1 MTNVNQL
8 ISIIIPVF
16 NESESIGYLLDEVLN
31 VMCTNKLNFEI
42 VVVNDGSQD
51 GTSNVLD
58 ELTIKI
64 KELSV
69 ISLRKNYGQTAA
81 MAAGF
86 DNSNGEIVITLD
98 GDLQNDP
105 NDIPILISHINEGYD
120 LICGWRYDRKDKWIN
135 RRIPSKIANKLI
147 ANVTGLK
154 LHDYGCSL
162 KAFKKEI
169 LDDIKLYGELHRFL
183 PVLANIEGAKI
194 KEIKVNH
201 RSRKY
206 GSSKYGIDRTF
217 RVLMDLLTV
226 WFMTRFLTRPM
237 YGFGFIGIIS
247 ILVSLGMTSYLLIVK
262 MFGED
267 IGNRPMLMFALIL
280 GIAGVQL
287 FSFGLLSELLIRT
300 YHESQN
306 RPIYRVRK
314 IQTKINNW
322 MLLEFSNKISR
333 NFNYNWI
340 HIF

>member
-1 MTNVNQL
+1 
-8 ISIIIPVF
+8 
-16 NESESIGYLLDEVLN
+16 
-31 VMCTNKLNFEI
+31 
-42 VVVNDGSQD
+42 
-51 GTSNVLD
+51 
-58 ELTIKI
+58 
-64 KELSV
+64 
-69 ISLRKNYGQTAA
+69 

-86 DNSNGEIVITLD
+86 DNSKGEIVITLD

-105 NDIPILISHINEGYD
+105 NDIPKLILHINEGYD
-120 LICGWRYDRKDKWIN
+120 LICGWRYERKDKLIN

-147 ANVTGLK
+147 ANITGIK

-169 LDDIKLYGELHRFL
+169 VEDIKLYGELHRFL

-226 WFMTRFLTRPM
+226 WFMTKFLTRPM
-237 YGFGFIGIIS
+237 YGFGFFGIVS
-247 ILVSLGMTSYLLIVK
+247 ILISFGMTSYLFIIKLL
-262 MFGED
+262 GND
-267 IGNRPMLMFALIL
+267 IGNRPMLTFALIL

-287 FSFGLLSELLIRT
+287 FSFGLLGELLIRT

-314 IQTKINNW
+314 IQST
-322 MLLEFSNKISR
+322 S
-333 NFNYNWI
+333 
-340 HIF
+340 HD

>member
-1 MTNVNQL
+1 MTNPNQL

-31 VMCTNKLNFEI
+31 VMQNNKLNCELI
-42 VVVNDGSQD
+42 VVNDGSND
-51 GTSNVLD
+51 NTSTVLD
-58 ELTIKI
+58 ELTVKI

-81 MAAGF
+81 MSAGF
-86 DNSNGEIVITLD
+86 DNSKGEIVITLD

-105 NDIPILISHINEGYD
+105 NDIPKLISHINEGYD
-120 LICGWRYDRKDKWIN
+120 LICGWRYERKDKLIN

-226 WFMTRFLTRPM
+226 WFMTKFLTRPM
-237 YGFGFIGIIS
+237 YGFGFMGIIS
-247 ILVSLGMTSYLLIVK
+247 ILLSFGMTSYLFIIKLL
-262 MFGED
+262 GND

-287 FSFGLLSELLIRT
+287 FSFGLLGELLIRT

-314 IQTKINNW
+314 IQST
-322 MLLEFSNKISR
+322 SNDKIST
-333 NFNYNWI
+333 
-340 HIF
+340 

>member
-1 MTNVNQL
+1 MTNPNQL

-16 NESESIGYLLDEVLN
+16 NESESSGYLLDEVLN
-31 VMCTNKLNFEI
+31 VMYSNKLHFEI

-51 GTSNVLD
+51 TTSNVLD

-69 ISLRKNYGQTAA
+69 ISLRTNYGQTAA

-86 DNSNGEIVITLD
+86 DNSNGEVVITLD

-105 NDIPILISHINEGYD
+105 TDIPKLISHINEGYD
-120 LICGWRYDRKDKWIN
+120 LICGWRYDRKDKLIN

-183 PVLANIEGAKI
+183 PVLAKIEGAKI

-226 WFMTRFLTRPM
+226 WFMTKFLTRPM
-237 YGFGFIGIIS
+237 YGFGFVGIIS
-247 ILVSLGMTSYLLIVK
+247 ILVSLGMTSYLFIIKIL
-262 MFGED
+262 GED

-306 RPIYRVRK
+306 RPIYRIRK
-314 IQTKINNW
+314 IQTKMNN
-322 MLLEFSNKISR
+322 
-333 NFNYNWI
+333 
-340 HIF
+340 

>member
-1 MTNVNQL
+1 MNNITQL

-16 NESESIGYLLDEVLN
+16 NEGESIAYLLDEVLN
-31 VMCTNKLNFEI
+31 VMQNNKLNCELI
-42 VVVNDGSQD
+42 VVNDGSND
-51 GTSNVLD
+51 NTSIVLD
-58 ELTIKI
+58 ELTIKV

-86 DNSNGEIVITLD
+86 DNSKGEIVITLD

-105 NDIPILISHINEGYD
+105 NDIPKLISHINEGYD
-120 LICGWRYDRKDKWIN
+120 LICGWRYERKDKLIS

-169 LDDIKLYGELHRFL
+169 VDDIKLYGELHRFL

-226 WFMTRFLTRPM
+226 WFMTKFLTRPM
-237 YGFGFIGIIS
+237 YGFGFVGIIS
-247 ILVSLGMTSYLLIVK
+247 IFISLVISSYLIVLK
-262 MFGED
+262 IMGED
-267 IGNRPMLMFALIL
+267 IGNRPLLMFALIL

-300 YHESQN
+300 YHESQS
-306 RPIYRVRK
+306 RPIYRIRE
-314 IQTKINNW
+314 ISSTKQ
-322 MLLEFSNKISR
+322 S
-333 NFNYNWI
+333 
-340 HIF
+340 

>member
-1 MTNVNQL
+1 MTNTNQL

-31 VMCTNKLNFEI
+31 VMCSNKLNFEI

-51 GTSNVLD
+51 STSNVLD
-58 ELTIKI
+58 ELTNKI

-69 ISLRKNYGQTAA
+69 ISLRTNYGQTAA

-86 DNSNGEIVITLD
+86 DNSNGEVVITLD

-105 NDIPILISHINEGYD
+105 NDIPKLISNINEGYD
-120 LICGWRYDRKDKWIN
+120 LICGWRYDRKDKLIN

-183 PVLANIEGAKI
+183 PVLAKIEGAKI

-226 WFMTRFLTRPM
+226 WFMTKFLTRPM
-237 YGFGFIGIIS
+237 YGFGFVGIIS
-247 ILVSLGMTSYLLIVK
+247 ILVSLGMTSYLFIIKLL
-262 MFGED
+262 GND

-287 FSFGLLSELLIRT
+287 FSFGLLGELLIRT

-314 IQTKINNW
+314 IQST
-322 MLLEFSNKISR
+322 SNDQIST
-333 NFNYNWI
+333 
-340 HIF
+340 

>member
-1 MTNVNQL
+1 MTNPNQL

-31 VMCTNKLNFEI
+31 VMYSNKLNFEI

-51 GTSNVLD
+51 TTSNVLD

-69 ISLRKNYGQTAA
+69 ISLRTNYGQTAA

-86 DNSNGEIVITLD
+86 DNSNGDVVITLD

-105 NDIPILISHINEGYD
+105 TDIPKLISHINEGYD
-120 LICGWRYDRKDKWIN
+120 LICGWRYDRKDKLIN

-183 PVLANIEGAKI
+183 PVLAKIEGAKI

-226 WFMTRFLTRPM
+226 WFMTKFLTRPM
-237 YGFGFIGIIS
+237 YGFGFVGIIS
-247 ILVSLGMTSYLLIVK
+247 ILVSLGMTSYLFIIKIL
-262 MFGED
+262 GED

-306 RPIYRVRK
+306 RPIYRIRK
-314 IQTKINNW
+314 IQTKMNN
-322 MLLEFSNKISR
+322 
-333 NFNYNWI
+333 
-340 HIF
+340 

>member
-1 MTNVNQL
+1 MTNINQL

-31 VMCTNKLNFEI
+31 VMRSNKLHFEI
-42 VVVNDGSQD
+42 VVINDGSQD
-51 GTSNVLD
+51 NTSNVLD

-69 ISLRKNYGQTAA
+69 ISLRTNYGQTAA

-86 DNSNGEIVITLD
+86 DNSNGEIVITID

-105 NDIPILISHINEGYD
+105 NDIPKLISHINEGYD
-120 LICGWRYDRKDKWIN
+120 LICGWRYDRKDKLIN

-147 ANVTGLK
+147 AKVTGLK

-162 KAFKKEI
+162 KAFRKEI

-183 PVLANIEGAKI
+183 PVLAKIEGAKI

-201 RSRKY
+201 RIRKY

-226 WFMTRFLTRPM
+226 WFMTKFLTRPM
-237 YGFGFIGIIS
+237 YGFGFVGIIS
-247 ILVSLGMTSYLLIVK
+247 ILVSLGMTSYLFIIKLL
-262 MFGED
+262 GND
-267 IGNRPMLMFALIL
+267 IGNRPLLMFALIL

-314 IQTKINNW
+314 IQNT
-322 MLLEFSNKISR
+322 SND
-333 NFNYNWI
+333 
-340 HIF
+340 

>member
-1 MTNVNQL
+1 MSNINQL

-16 NESESIGYLLDEVLN
+16 NESESIGFLLDEVIS
-31 VMCTNKLNFEI
+31 VMASHKFDFELI
-42 VVVNDGSQD
+42 VVNDGSKD
-51 GTSNVLD
+51 NTHRVLKN
-58 ELTIKI
+58 LTHKI
-64 KELSV
+64 QELSV

-81 MAAGF
+81 MSAGF
-86 DNSNGEIVITLD
+86 DHSKGNIMITLD

-105 NDIPILISHINEGYD
+105 NDIPKLISEINNGYD
-120 LICGWRYDRKDKWIN
+120 LICGWRFDRKDKLIN
-135 RRIPSKIANKLI
+135 RKIPSKIANQLI
-147 ANVTGLK
+147 AQVTGLK

-169 LDDIKLYGELHRFL
+169 IDDIKLYGELHRFL

-226 WFMTRFLTRPM
+226 WFMNKFLTRPM
-237 YGFGFIGIIS
+237 YGFGFVGIIS
-247 ILVSLGMTSYLLIVK
+247 ILISLSMSSYLLIIK
-262 MFGED
+262 ILGED

-306 RPIYRVRK
+306 RPIYRVREIDEIK
-314 IQTKINNW
+314 KNET
-322 MLLEFSNKISR
+322 FT
-333 NFNYNWI
+333 
-340 HIF
+340 

>member
-1 MTNVNQL
+1 MKNNTQL

-31 VMCTNKLNFEI
+31 VMQNNNLNFELI
-42 VVVNDGSQD
+42 VVNDGSQD
-51 GTSNVLD
+51 NTSTVLD
-58 ELTIKI
+58 ELTLNI

-81 MAAGF
+81 IAAGF
-86 DNSNGEIVITLD
+86 DNSKGEILITLD

-105 NDIPILISHINEGYD
+105 NEIPKLISHINEGYD
-120 LICGWRYDRKDKWIN
+120 LICGWRYERKDKLIN

-154 LHDYGCSL
+154 LNDYGCSL
-162 KAFKKEI
+162 KAFTKEI
-169 LDDIKLYGELHRFL
+169 VDDIKLYGELHRFL

-226 WFMTRFLTRPM
+226 WFMTKFLTRPM
-237 YGFGFIGIIS
+237 YGFGFVGIIS
-247 ILVSLGMTSYLLIVK
+247 ILISLGMTSYLFIIKIL
-262 MFGED
+262 GED

-287 FSFGLLSELLIRT
+287 FSFGLLGELLIRT

-314 IQTKINNW
+314 IQRT
-322 MLLEFSNKISR
+322 SND
-333 NFNYNWI
+333 
-340 HIF
+340 

>member
-1 MTNVNQL
+1 MTNPNQL

-31 VMCTNKLNFEI
+31 VMCSNKLNFEI

-51 GTSNVLD
+51 STSNVLD
-58 ELTIKI
+58 ELTNKI

-69 ISLRKNYGQTAA
+69 ISLRTNYGQTAA

-86 DNSNGEIVITLD
+86 DNSNGEVVITLD

-105 NDIPILISHINEGYD
+105 TDIPKLISHINEGYD
-120 LICGWRYDRKDKWIN
+120 LICGWRYDRKDKLIN

-183 PVLANIEGAKI
+183 PVLAKIEGAKI

-226 WFMTRFLTRPM
+226 WFMTKFLTRPM
-237 YGFGFIGIIS
+237 YGFGFVGIIS
-247 ILVSLGMTSYLLIVK
+247 ILVSLGMTSYLFIIKLL
-262 MFGED
+262 GND

-287 FSFGLLSELLIRT
+287 FSFGLLGELLIRT

-306 RPIYRVRK
+306 RPIYRIRK
-314 IQTKINNW
+314 IQSI
-322 MLLEFSNKISR
+322 SNE
-333 NFNYNWI
+333 
-340 HIF
+340 

>member
-1 MTNVNQL
+1 MTNPNQL

-31 VMCTNKLNFEI
+31 VMCSNKLNFEI

-51 GTSNVLD
+51 TTSNVLD

-69 ISLRKNYGQTAA
+69 ISLRTNYGQTAA

-105 NDIPILISHINEGYD
+105 NDIPKLISHINEGYD
-120 LICGWRYDRKDKWIN
+120 LICGWRYDRKDKLIN

-183 PVLANIEGAKI
+183 PVLAKIEGAKI

-226 WFMTRFLTRPM
+226 WFMTKFLTRPM
-237 YGFGFIGIIS
+237 YGFGFVGIIS
-247 ILVSLGMTSYLLIVK
+247 ILASLGMTSYLFIIKIL
-262 MFGED
+262 GED
-267 IGNRPMLMFALIL
+267 IGNRPLLMFALIL
-280 GIAGVQL
+280 GVAGVQL

-306 RPIYRVRK
+306 RPIYRIRK
-314 IQTKINNW
+314 IQTKINN
-322 MLLEFSNKISR
+322 
-333 NFNYNWI
+333 
-340 HIF
+340 

>member
-1 MTNVNQL
+1 MSDIKQL
-8 ISIIIPVF
+8 ISVIVPVF
-16 NESESIGYLLDEVLN
+16 NESESIGLLLDEVIN
-31 VMCTNKLNFEI
+31 VMSSHKFNFELI
-42 VVVNDGSQD
+42 VVNDGSKDNTYQ
-51 GTSNVLD
+51 VLK
-58 ELTIKI
+58 ELTLKI

-81 MAAGF
+81 MSAGF
-86 DNSNGEIVITLD
+86 DNSKGDIIITLD

-105 NDIPILISHINEGYD
+105 NDIPTLISEINDGYD
-120 LICGWRYDRKDKWIN
+120 LICGWRFDRKDKLIN
-135 RRIPSKIANKLI
+135 RKIPSKIANKLI
-147 ANVTGLK
+147 AYVTGLK

-169 LDDIKLYGELHRFL
+169 IDDIKLYGELHRFL
-183 PVLANIEGAKI
+183 PVLANIEGARI

-226 WFMTRFLTRPM
+226 WFMTKFLTRPM
-237 YGFGFIGIIS
+237 YGFGFVGIIS
-247 ILVSLGMTSYLLIVK
+247 IFISLSMTSYLLIIK
-262 MFGED
+262 ILGDD

-300 YHESQN
+300 YHESQD
-306 RPIYRVRK
+306 RPIYRIRE
-314 IQTKINNW
+314 IQGKSKNA
-322 MLLEFSNKISR
+322 
-333 NFNYNWI
+333 
-340 HIF
+340 IFT

>member
-1 MTNVNQL
+1 MTNPNQL

-16 NESESIGYLLDEVLN
+16 NESESIRYLLDEVLN
-31 VMCTNKLNFEI
+31 VMCSNKLNFEI

-51 GTSNVLD
+51 STSNVLD

-69 ISLRKNYGQTAA
+69 ISLRTNYGQTAA

-86 DNSNGEIVITLD
+86 DNSNGEVVITLD

-105 NDIPILISHINEGYD
+105 NDIPKLISHINEGYD
-120 LICGWRYDRKDKWIN
+120 LICGWRYDRKDKLIN

-183 PVLANIEGAKI
+183 PVLAKIEGAKI

-226 WFMTRFLTRPM
+226 WFMTKFLTRPM
-237 YGFGFIGIIS
+237 YGFGFVGIIS
-247 ILVSLGMTSYLLIVK
+247 ILVSLGMTSYLFIIKLL
-262 MFGED
+262 GND

-287 FSFGLLSELLIRT
+287 FSFGLLGELLIRT

-306 RPIYRVRK
+306 RPIYRIRK
-314 IQTKINNW
+314 IQSI
-322 MLLEFSNKISR
+322 SNE
-333 NFNYNWI
+333 
-340 HIF
+340 

>member
-1 MTNVNQL
+1 MKNPNQL

-31 VMCTNKLNFEI
+31 VMQNNKFNCELI
-42 VVVNDGSQD
+42 VVNDGSND
-51 GTSNVLD
+51 NTSTVLD

-86 DNSNGEIVITLD
+86 DNIRGEIVITLD

-105 NDIPILISHINEGYD
+105 NDIPKLISHINEGYD
-120 LICGWRYDRKDKWIN
+120 LICGWRYERKDKLIN

-169 LDDIKLYGELHRFL
+169 VDDIKLYGELHRFL

-206 GSSKYGIDRTF
+206 GSSKYGIDKTF

-226 WFMTRFLTRPM
+226 WFMTKFFTKPV
-237 YGFGFIGIIS
+237 YGFGFFGIIS
-247 ILVSLGMTSYLLIVK
+247 ILLSLGMTSYLFIIKLL
-262 MFGED
+262 GND

-287 FSFGLLSELLIRT
+287 FSFGLLGELLIRT

-314 IQTKINNW
+314 IQ
-322 MLLEFSNKISR
+322 SNT
-333 NFNYNWI
+333 ND
-340 HIF
+340 

>member
-1 MTNVNQL
+1 MEDINQF

-16 NESESIGYLLDEVLN
+16 NESESIAYLLEEVKSVMEVNELN
-31 VMCTNKLNFEI
+31 YELI
-42 VVVNDGSQD
+42 VVNDGSED
-51 GTSNVLD
+51 NTHAVL
-58 ELTIKI
+58 EKLTKNI
-64 KELSV
+64 KELLV

-86 DNSNGEIVITLD
+86 DISRGDIVITLD

-105 NDIPILISHINEGYD
+105 NDIPKLISEINTGYD
-120 LICGWRYDRKDKWIN
+120 LICGWRFDRKDKLIN

-147 ANVTGLK
+147 AKVTGLN

-162 KAFKKEI
+162 KAFTKEI
-169 LDDIKLYGELHRFL
+169 IDDVKLYGELHRFL
-183 PVLANIEGAKI
+183 PILASIEGARI
-194 KEIKVNH
+194 KEVKVNH

-237 YGFGFIGIIS
+237 YGFGFVGIIS
-247 ILVSLGMTSYLLIVK
+247 ILISLLMSSYLLIEK
-262 MFGED
+262 ILGQD

-280 GIAGVQL
+280 GVAGVQL

-300 YHESQN
+300 YHESQK
-306 RPIYRVRK
+306 RPIYRVRT
-314 IQTKINNW
+314 IQGAINNDN
-322 MLLEFSNKISR
+322 LT
-333 NFNYNWI
+333 
-340 HIF
+340 

>member
-1 MTNVNQL
+1 MNNITQL

-16 NESESIGYLLDEVLN
+16 NEGESIGYLLDEVLN
-31 VMCTNKLNFEI
+31 VMQNNKLNCELI
-42 VVVNDGSQD
+42 VVNDGSND
-51 GTSNVLD
+51 NTSTVLD

-86 DNSNGEIVITLD
+86 DNSKGEIVITLD

-105 NDIPILISHINEGYD
+105 NDIPKLISHINEGYD
-120 LICGWRYDRKDKWIN
+120 LICGWRYERKDKLIS

-169 LDDIKLYGELHRFL
+169 VDDIKLYGELHRFL

-226 WFMTRFLTRPM
+226 WFMTKFLTRPM
-237 YGFGFIGIIS
+237 YGFGFFGIVS
-247 ILVSLGMTSYLLIVK
+247 ILISFGMTSYLFIIKLL
-262 MFGED
+262 GND

-287 FSFGLLSELLIRT
+287 FSFGLLGELLIRT

-306 RPIYRVRK
+306 RPIYRIRK
-314 IQTKINNW
+314 IQST
-322 MLLEFSNKISR
+322 SND
-333 NFNYNWI
+333 
-340 HIF
+340 

>member
-1 MTNVNQL
+1 MNNITQL

-16 NESESIGYLLDEVLN
+16 NEGESIGYLLDEVLN
-31 VMCTNKLNFEI
+31 VMQNNKLNCELI
-42 VVVNDGSQD
+42 VVNDGSND
-51 GTSNVLD
+51 NTSTVLD

-86 DNSNGEIVITLD
+86 DTSKGEIVITLD

-105 NDIPILISHINEGYD
+105 NDIPKLISHINEGYD
-120 LICGWRYDRKDKWIN
+120 LICGWRYERKDKLIS

-169 LDDIKLYGELHRFL
+169 VDDIKLYGELHRFL
-183 PVLANIEGAKI
+183 PVLANIEGAKV

-226 WFMTRFLTRPM
+226 WFMTKFLTRPM
-237 YGFGFIGIIS
+237 YGFGFLGIIS
-247 ILVSLGMTSYLLIVK
+247 ILLSLGMTSYLFIIKLL
-262 MFGED
+262 GND

-287 FSFGLLSELLIRT
+287 FSFGLLGELLIRT

-306 RPIYRVRK
+306 RPIYRIRK
-314 IQTKINNW
+314 IQST
-322 MLLEFSNKISR
+322 SND
-333 NFNYNWI
+333 
-340 HIF
+340 

>member
-1 MTNVNQL
+1 MKNPNQL

-31 VMCTNKLNFEI
+31 VMQNNKLNCELI
-42 VVVNDGSQD
+42 VVNDGSND
-51 GTSNVLD
+51 NTSTVLD

-86 DNSNGEIVITLD
+86 DNTKGEIVITLD

-105 NDIPILISHINEGYD
+105 NDIPKLISHINEGYD
-120 LICGWRYDRKDKWIN
+120 LICGWRYERKDKLIN

-147 ANVTGLK
+147 ANITGIK

-169 LDDIKLYGELHRFL
+169 VEDIKLYGELHRFL

-226 WFMTRFLTRPM
+226 WFMTKFLTRPM
-237 YGFGFIGIIS
+237 YGFGFFGIVS
-247 ILVSLGMTSYLLIVK
+247 ILISFGMTSYLFIIKLL
-262 MFGED
+262 GND
-267 IGNRPMLMFALIL
+267 IGNRPMLTFALIL

-287 FSFGLLSELLIRT
+287 FSFGLLGELLIRT

-314 IQTKINNW
+314 IQSTTND
-322 MLLEFSNKISR
+322 
-333 NFNYNWI
+333 
-340 HIF
+340 

>member
-1 MTNVNQL
+1 MTNPNQL

-31 VMCTNKLNFEI
+31 VMCSNKLNFEI

-51 GTSNVLD
+51 STSNVLD

-69 ISLRKNYGQTAA
+69 ISLRTNYGQTAA
-81 MAAGF
+81 MSAGF
-86 DNSNGEIVITLD
+86 DNSNGEVVITLD

-105 NDIPILISHINEGYD
+105 NDIPKLISHINEGYD
-120 LICGWRYDRKDKWIN
+120 LICGWRYDRKDKLIN

-183 PVLANIEGAKI
+183 PVLAKIEGAKI

-226 WFMTRFLTRPM
+226 WFMTKFLTRPM
-237 YGFGFIGIIS
+237 YGFGFVGIIS
-247 ILVSLGMTSYLLIVK
+247 ILVSLGMTSYLFIIKLL
-262 MFGED
+262 GND

-287 FSFGLLSELLIRT
+287 FSFGLLGELLIRT

-306 RPIYRVRK
+306 RPIYRIRK
-314 IQTKINNW
+314 IQSI
-322 MLLEFSNKISR
+322 SNG
-333 NFNYNWI
+333 
-340 HIF
+340 

>member
-1 MTNVNQL
+1 MTNPNQL

-31 VMCTNKLNFEI
+31 VMCSNKLNFEI

-51 GTSNVLD
+51 STSNVLD

-69 ISLRKNYGQTAA
+69 ISLRTNYGQTAA

-86 DNSNGEIVITLD
+86 DYSNGEVVITLD

-105 NDIPILISHINEGYD
+105 NDIPKLISHINEGYD
-120 LICGWRYDRKDKWIN
+120 LICGWRYDRKDKLIN

-183 PVLANIEGAKI
+183 PVLAKIEGAKI

-226 WFMTRFLTRPM
+226 WFMTKFLTRPM
-237 YGFGFIGIIS
+237 YGFGFVGIIS
-247 ILVSLGMTSYLLIVK
+247 ILVSLGMTSYLFIIKLL
-262 MFGED
+262 GND

-287 FSFGLLSELLIRT
+287 FSFGLLGELLIRT

-306 RPIYRVRK
+306 RPIYRIRK
-314 IQTKINNW
+314 IQSI
-322 MLLEFSNKISR
+322 SNE
-333 NFNYNWI
+333 
-340 HIF
+340 

>member
-1 MTNVNQL
+1 MKNPNQL

-16 NESESIGYLLDEVLN
+16 NESESIGYLLDEVLC
-31 VMCTNKLNFEI
+31 VMNSNKLLFEI

-51 GTSNVLD
+51 NTSNVLD
-58 ELTIKI
+58 ELTNKI

-69 ISLRKNYGQTAA
+69 ISLRTNYGQTAA

-86 DNSNGEIVITLD
+86 DNSNGEILITLD

-105 NDIPILISHINEGYD
+105 NDIPKLISHINEGYD
-120 LICGWRYDRKDKWIN
+120 LICGWRYDRKDKLIN

-169 LDDIKLYGELHRFL
+169 VNDIKLYGELHRFL
-183 PVLANIEGAKI
+183 PVLAKIEGAKI

-201 RSRKY
+201 RSRQY
-206 GSSKYGIDRTF
+206 GFSKYGIDRTF

-226 WFMTRFLTRPM
+226 WFMTKFLTRPM
-237 YGFGFIGIIS
+237 YGFGFVGIIS
-247 ILVSLGMTSYLLIVK
+247 ILISLGMTSYLFILK
-262 MFGED
+262 LLGND
-267 IGNRPMLMFALIL
+267 IGNRPLLMFALIL
-280 GIAGVQL
+280 GITGVQL

-306 RPIYRVRK
+306 RPIYRIRK
-314 IQTKINNW
+314 IQ
-322 MLLEFSNKISR
+322 SISKE
-333 NFNYNWI
+333 
-340 HIF
+340 

>member
-1 MTNVNQL
+1 MADAEQL

-16 NESESIGYLLDEVLN
+16 NESESIGFLLDEVIS
-31 VMCTNKLNFEI
+31 VMATNKLNFELI
-42 VVVNDGSQD
+42 VVNDGSQD
-51 GTSNVLD
+51 NTQRVLE
-58 ELTIKI
+58 ELTLKI

-86 DNSNGEIVITLD
+86 DNSNGDIVLTLD

-105 NDIPILISHINEGYD
+105 NDIPKLIAEINLGYD
-120 LICGWRYDRKDKWIN
+120 LICGWRFDRKDKLLN
-135 RRIPSKIANKLI
+135 RKIPSKIANKLI
-147 ANVTGLK
+147 AKVTGLK

-169 LDDIKLYGELHRFL
+169 IDDIKLYGELHRFL
-183 PVLANIEGAKI
+183 PVLANIEGARI

-226 WFMTRFLTRPM
+226 WFMTKFLTRPM
-237 YGFGFIGIIS
+237 YGFGFVGIVS
-247 ILVSLGMTSYLLIVK
+247 ILISLAMSSYLIVLK
-262 MFGED
+262 IMGED
-267 IGNRPMLMFALIL
+267 IGNRPMLMFSLIL

-300 YHESQN
+300 YHESQD
-306 RPIYRVRK
+306 RPIYRVRN
-314 IQTKINNW
+314 IQGINN
-322 MLLEFSNKISR
+322 NKT
-333 NFNYNWI
+333 FT
-340 HIF
+340 

>member
-1 MTNVNQL
+1 MTNINQL

-31 VMCTNKLNFEI
+31 VMRSNKLHFEI
-42 VVVNDGSQD
+42 VVINDGSQD
-51 GTSNVLD
+51 NTSNVLD

-69 ISLRKNYGQTAA
+69 ISLRTNYGQTAA

-105 NDIPILISHINEGYD
+105 NDIPKLISHINEGYD
-120 LICGWRYDRKDKWIN
+120 LICGWRYDRKDKLIN

-183 PVLANIEGAKI
+183 PVLAKIEGAKI

-226 WFMTRFLTRPM
+226 WFMTKFLTRPM
-237 YGFGFIGIIS
+237 YGFGFVGIIS
-247 ILVSLGMTSYLLIVK
+247 ILVSLGMTSYLFIIKLL
-262 MFGED
+262 GND
-267 IGNRPMLMFALIL
+267 IGNRPLLMFALIL

-306 RPIYRVRK
+306 RPIYRIRK
-314 IQTKINNW
+314 IQSI
-322 MLLEFSNKISR
+322 SNE
-333 NFNYNWI
+333 
-340 HIF
+340 

>member
-1 MTNVNQL
+1 MNNITQL

-16 NESESIGYLLDEVLN
+16 NEGESIGYLLDEVLN
-31 VMCTNKLNFEI
+31 VMQNNKLNCELI
-42 VVVNDGSQD
+42 VINDGSND
-51 GTSNVLD
+51 NTSTVLD

-86 DNSNGEIVITLD
+86 DNSKGEIVITLD

-105 NDIPILISHINEGYD
+105 NDIPKLISHINEGYD
-120 LICGWRYDRKDKWIN
+120 LICGWRYERKDKLIS

-169 LDDIKLYGELHRFL
+169 VDDIKLYGELHRFL

-226 WFMTRFLTRPM
+226 WFMTKFLTRPM
-237 YGFGFIGIIS
+237 YGFGFFGIVS
-247 ILVSLGMTSYLLIVK
+247 ILISFGMTSYLFIIKLL
-262 MFGED
+262 GND

-287 FSFGLLSELLIRT
+287 FSFGLLGELLIRT

-306 RPIYRVRK
+306 RPIYRIRK
-314 IQTKINNW
+314 IQST
-322 MLLEFSNKISR
+322 SNE
-333 NFNYNWI
+333 
-340 HIF
+340 